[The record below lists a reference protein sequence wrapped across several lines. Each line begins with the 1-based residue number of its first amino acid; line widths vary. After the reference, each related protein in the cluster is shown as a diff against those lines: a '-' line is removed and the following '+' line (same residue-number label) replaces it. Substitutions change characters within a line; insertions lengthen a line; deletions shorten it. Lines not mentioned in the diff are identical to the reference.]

1 MAGLHLL
8 PSLLPQLV
16 NISNKV
22 NLVLAGMYTGVN
34 CCGVPMRG
42 IGMASRVHVYFGP
55 KKPRTTAQAE
65 LRASTFGFRGGYVV
79 PCRLGRFDISN

>member
-34 CCGVPMRG
+34 CCGVPHEG
-42 IGMASRVHVYFGP
+42 HSYGEQGACVP
-55 KKPRTTAQAE
+55 ATKKPRT
-65 LRASTFGFRGGYVV
+65 
-79 PCRLGRFDISN
+79 